1 MTKRLF
7 ALVLVLSL
15 ALVAALGCYAADG
28 ATTVTY
34 DGSDEL
40 AISSEGLTGFE
51 NMMPGV
57 ESSGSFELV
66 NESNYI
72 TNFYMSTEVLQTLT
86 AAGAK
91 DTGYTVTM
99 LVDGQVIFGNT
110 AVQND
115 GTGATTYAD
124 GGEQG
129 VLVGGQNTEE
139 LKVLNQED
147 VLGNDYVL
155 VASVDPKSTATLTLR
170 IKPDATGTDAMY
182 MSGNGAMQ
190 FQFRAEAVVPV
201 SRTET
206 VYEKGKDIVVTQT
219 RYWLN
224 GVQTGDPVA
233 FAPLVGVL
241 VLAVLVFIL
250 AAKKKKKKEE

>member
-40 AISSEGLTGFE
+40 AISSAGLTGFE
-51 NMMPGV
+51 GMMPGV
-57 ESSGSFELV
+57 ESTGSFELV

-72 TNFYMSTEVLQTLT
+72 TNFYMSTEVIRTLT

-170 IKPDATGTDAMY
+170 IKPDATGTNSLY
-182 MSGNGAMQ
+182 MEGQGAMQ
-190 FQFRAEAVVPV
+190 FQFRAEAVIPV

-206 VYEKGKDIVVTQT
+206 VYEKGEDIIVTQT

-233 FAPLVGVL
+233 IAPLVAVL
-241 VLAVLVFIL
+241 ALAVLVFVL
-250 AAKKKKKKEE
+250 AGKKKNKKEE

>member
-15 ALVAALGCYAADG
+15 ALVAALSCYAADG

-34 DGSDEL
+34 DGSNEL

-51 NMMPGV
+51 SMMPGV
-57 ESSGSFELV
+57 ESSGTFELV
-66 NESNYI
+66 NESNNI

-86 AAGAK
+86 ADGAK

-110 AVQND
+110 AVQDD
-115 GTGATTYAD
+115 GTGTATYAD
-124 GGEQG
+124 GNDQG

-139 LKVLNQED
+139 LKVLNQDD

-170 IKPDATGTDAMY
+170 IKPDATGTDEMY
-182 MSGNGAMQ
+182 MTGNGAMQ
-190 FQFRAEAVVPV
+190 FKFRAEAVVPV
-201 SRTET
+201 NRTET

-241 VLAVLVFIL
+241 ILAVLVFIL